1 VRLFAADVV
10 IIGGGIIGLTTA
22 YELLQRG
29 LKVTLIERGHCGHEA
44 SWAGGGILSPLSPWH
59 YPDPVTS
66 LSQFSNTLFPD
77 LVNVLQQKTGIDTEF
92 RTSGVLALMDAG
104 DHLQVDSSIAAW
116 CRAHPLVVKRLYA
129 RDIAPELACNPPAL
143 WLPEITQIRNPRLL
157 QALKKAVASLGGK
170 IVEQTTITG
179 WKIERNKIIAALDS
193 SHKEFP
199 ARDFIIAA
207 GAWSRELL
215 SVFVLKLSIWPVRG
229 QMMLFRI
236 QPDSLSTII
245 LQDSFYL
252 IPRQDGHILAGST
265 TEETGF
271 NKSTTSEARETLL
284 AKAHALLPALTAH
297 NLIDHWA
304 GLRPGSPDNIPVIDR
319 HPALGN
325 LYISSGHHR
334 YGVTMAP
341 GSARLM
347 ANMLLEQ
354 PQPIDVTP
362 YQWPV

>member
-1 VRLFAADVV
+1 MRLFSADVV

-22 YELLQRG
+22 CELLQRG

-59 YPDPVTS
+59 YAEPVTR
-66 LSQFSNTLFPD
+66 LSQFSNSLFPA
-77 LVNVLQQKTGIDTEF
+77 LVSTLQQKTGIDTEY
-92 RTSGVLALMDAG
+92 RTSGVLVLQDQDTASQDDAHA
-104 DHLQVDSSIAAW
+104 DAW
-116 CRAHPLVVKRLYA
+116 CRAHALVAKRLPT

-143 WLPEITQIRNPRLL
+143 WLPDITQIRSPRLL
-157 QALKKAVASLGGK
+157 QALKKVVVSSGGK
-170 IVEQTTITG
+170 IVEQTAITG
-179 WKIERNKIIAALDS
+179 WKIERNQILAALDS
-193 SHKEFP
+193 HHKEFP
-199 ARDFIIAA
+199 ARDFIISA

-215 SVFVLKLSIWPVRG
+215 SVFALKLSVWPIRG
-229 QMMLFRI
+229 QMMLFRL
-236 QPDSLSTII
+236 QPESLSTII

-265 TEETGF
+265 LEETGF
-271 NKSTTSEARETLL
+271 NKSTTSEAREALL
-284 AKAHALLPALTAH
+284 AKAHALLPALTTH

-304 GLRPGSPDNIPVIDR
+304 GLRPASPHNIPVIDR
-319 HPALGN
+319 HPAIRN
-325 LYISSGHHR
+325 LYLSSGHHR

-341 GSARLM
+341 GSAQLM
-347 ANMLLEQ
+347 ANMLLCS